1 MELIQFFHFL
11 KKIKNMTPNSITITY
26 LSKVSFAS
34 LNGADKE
41 VDNINP
47 IKKVTLSN
55 GEELPYVSSQAIRRA
70 LRDKIEELGNEISPV
85 GASSTDRGA
94 PQTAV
99 NPIKYIDDDLFGYM
113 DAKAGEDGAAG
124 TSNVRTSPVRV
135 ESLLALATYKGD
147 LDYATNF
154 MGKKIGLN
162 PNIFETEIHSGVYR
176 GTILIELDRV
186 GVEHKVKEEKE
197 GKVVTRTL
205 EKVELVDN
213 AEKAKRVIAFIDAL
227 QMLWSSGRQS
237 RFLADISPKFI
248 AAGLMKSKNPIFLES
263 VGLGEDG
270 EVEMEKLLTVVSDY
284 RRFIDKYVFAAQE
297 AVFKKQDGM
306 VSIGDGFEAIS
317 EWVTSYYGVEKS

>member
-1 MELIQFFHFL
+1 M
-11 KKIKNMTPNSITITY
+11 KSNSITITY

-34 LNGADKE
+34 LNGSDKE

-47 IKKVTLSN
+47 IKKVTLNS

-70 LRDKIEELGNEISPV
+70 LRDKIAELGYDTSPV
-85 GASSTDRGA
+85 GESSTSKGA
-94 PQTAV
+94 PKTAL

-124 TSNVRTSPVRV
+124 TSNVRTSPIRV

-154 MGKKIGLN
+154 MGTKIGLN

-176 GTILIELDRV
+176 GTILIELDRI
-186 GVEHKVKEEKE
+186 GIEHKIIVGKE
-197 GKVVTRTL
+197 GKTITRTL
-205 EKVELVDN
+205 EKVDLVDN
-213 AEKAKRVIAFIDAL
+213 QEKAKRVIAFIDAL

-248 AAGLMKSKNPIFLES
+248 AAALMKSKNPIFLEAIDLDKKGQ
-263 VGLGEDG
+263 VDL
-270 EVEMEKLLTVVSDY
+270 EKLKTVTSDY
-284 RRFIDKYVFAAQE
+284 ARFIEKSVFAVQE
-297 AVFKKQDGM
+297 AVFEKQEGM
-306 VSIGDGFEAIS
+306 ASLRGGFQLIHN
-317 EWVTSYYGVEKS
+317 WVNEYYGVKK